1 MGSQLLMCFL
11 SKVSRCTACCS
22 VDRVPCTAAAK
33 ELGDKNFSIWENW
46 DEKPASVAE
55 MVLF

>member
-1 MGSQLLMCFL
+1 MCFL